1 MVQTYL
7 DSDPI
12 KDKLESSGE
21 FRQTLVEGFRGWQ
34 FCTIEANLQSEN
46 SLRS

>member
-21 FRQTLVEGFRGWQ
+21 FRQIFSIGGGF
-34 FCTIEANLQSEN
+34 
-46 SLRS
+46 